1 MASMETEES
10 PSAAADAAAAAAAD
24 PEAGADGAADGEG
37 AIDLNER
44 PAEGGL
50 VGVVTHSYW
59 NSFFLCLITANT
71 VGAAP
76 TQQSWPLRSL

>member
-10 PSAAADAAAAAAAD
+10 PSAADAAAAD

-76 TQQSWPLRSL
+76 RQQSWPLRSL

>member
-1 MASMETEES
+1 MASMETDES
-10 PSAAADAAAAAAAD
+10 PSAADAAAAAD

-44 PAEGGL
+44 PAAEGGL

-76 TQQSWPLRSL
+76 RQQSWPLRSL